1 MKKLLEN
8 KTAII
13 TGGTKG
19 IGLATAKLFVEE
31 GANVVIT
38 ALDQNEIDEAIAEI
52 VASGGKAI
60 GLAADSADPKSPKFV
75 FSKAIETFG
84 QVDILVNNA
93 GINDLFSV
101 EDTTNELFE
110 KITQVN
116 YAGVFRYCREAIQH
130 FMPRDSG
137 VIVNVSSTTG
147 ELPVS
152 GLSYASTKGAVNNM
166 TKNIAIRFSGTGIR
180 CNAVA
185 PGLTTTEM
193 TKPWTEGT
201 LESNTVETKMA
212 EFDSIYTN
220 QLPPTDPIDQAN
232 AILFLSCDMGKA
244 INGSI
249 LKVDRGSSM

>member
-8 KTAII
+8 KTAVI
-13 TGGTKG
+13 TGGSRG
-19 IGLATAKLFVEE
+19 IGFATAKLFVEE

-38 ALDQNEIDEAIAEI
+38 ALDQKEIDEAIAEI
-52 VASGGKAI
+52 VTSGGKAI
-60 GLAADSADPKSPKFV
+60 GLVADSADPKTPKAV

-93 GINDLFSV
+93 ATNDLFSV
-101 EDTTNELFE
+101 EDTTDELFE
-110 KITQVN
+110 KTTQVN

-130 FMPRDSG
+130 FIPRDSG
-137 VIVNVSSTTG
+137 VIINVSSTNG

-152 GLSYASTKGAVNNM
+152 GLSYASTKGAMNTI

-185 PGLTTTEM
+185 PGLTISDM

-201 LESNTVETKMA
+201 IEMGTVATKMA
-212 EFDSIYTN
+212 TYDPLYTN
-220 QLPPTDPIDQAN
+220 QLAPMEAIDQAN
-232 AILFLSCDMGKA
+232 AILFLSSDMGKGV
-244 INGSI
+244 NGVI
-249 LKVDRGSSM
+249 LKVDLGSSM